1 MSIQN
6 QIMRHIFLFIFLITA
21 VSGNAQTQISGKVT
35 DQKGQSIPG
44 VNVYIKGTFDGSTTD
59 LNGKFTF
66 KTTSS
71 DSLVLIASFIGYQNY
86 EKYLSGQTQDIVC
99 QLKEKVNEL
108 NAVTI
113 TAGTIDVS
121 DEAKSMVM
129 KPLDIVTTAGALADI
144 TGALTTLPGAV
155 KVGNDGRLFVRGG
168 DASETAI
175 YFDGLRVANAYGE
188 ILEGYTTDPVKLIN
202 GALFTVDYDEMVV
215 VKDIEFFSLCEHHL
229 LPFFGR
235 AHVAYLP
242 RNKVI
247 GLSKIPRIVDMFA
260 HRLQVQER
268 MTQQIAQFIQET
280 INPLG
285 VGVVIEAQH
294 LCMMMRGIK
303 KEQASM
309 TTSSMLGGFR
319 TRLETRMEFLNMIQ
333 R

>member
-1 MSIQN
+1 MSKKDDVSNKMEYQPIDKKK
-6 QIMRHIFLFIFLITA
+6 IT
-21 VSGNAQTQISGKVT
+21 
-35 DQKGQSIPG
+35 D
-44 VNVYIKGTFDGSTTD
+44 
-59 LNGKFTF
+59 
-66 KTTSS
+66 
-71 DSLVLIASFIGYQNY
+71 
-86 EKYLSGQTQDIVC
+86 
-99 QLKEKVNEL
+99 
-108 NAVTI
+108 AVTKMLV
-113 TAGTIDVS
+113 AFGEDP
-121 DEAKSMVM
+121 E
-129 KPLDIVTTAGALADI
+129 
-144 TGALTTLPGAV
+144 
-155 KVGNDGRLFVRGG
+155 R
-168 DASETAI
+168 E
-175 YFDGLRVANAYGE
+175 GLLRTPHRVANAYEE
-188 ILEGYTTDPVKLIN
+188 ILGGYTTDPTKLIN

-268 MTQQIAQFIQET
+268 MTQQIAEFIQET

-309 TTSSMLGGFR
+309 TTSAMLGGFR

-333 R
+333 

>member
-1 MSIQN
+1 MSTPEEN
-6 QIMRHIFLFIFLITA
+6 QSELEYKPIDKKKIVDA
-21 VSGNAQTQISGKVT
+21 VSKMLLAFGEDPEREG
-35 DQKGQSIPG
+35 
-44 VNVYIKGTFDGSTTD
+44 
-59 LNGKFTF
+59 
-66 KTTSS
+66 
-71 DSLVLIASFIGYQNY
+71 LVR
-86 EKYLSGQTQDIVC
+86 T
-99 QLKEKVNEL
+99 
-108 NAVTI
+108 
-113 TAGTIDVS
+113 
-121 DEAKSMVM
+121 
-129 KPLDIVTTAGALADI
+129 PH
-144 TGALTTLPGAV
+144 
-155 KVGNDGRLFVRGG
+155 
-168 DASETAI
+168 
-175 YFDGLRVANAYGE
+175 RVANAYGE

-202 GALFTVDYDEMVV
+202 GALFNVDYDEMVV

-268 MTQQIAQFIQET
+268 MTQQIAHFIQET
-280 INPLG
+280 VNPLG

-309 TTSSMLGGFR
+309 TTSAMLGGFR